1 MLVWDWVTA
10 GVFVMPGELSL
21 NQQWKSAY
29 SDRRVAAWQE
39 GQQLLTP
46 SPQANL
52 STSLIEGIVAA
63 IAVFGANL
71 HAVLLGS
78 KLTLY

>member
-10 GVFVMPGELSL
+10 GVLVMPEELSL
-21 NQQWKSAY
+21 DQQWKSAY
-29 SDRRVAAWQE
+29 SDGQVAACQG
-39 GQQLLTP
+39 GQQLSTP
-46 SPQANL
+46 LPQANL
-52 STSLIEGIVAA
+52 STSLIKDIVAA
-63 IAVFGANL
+63 IAVFGTNL